1 MPSAH
6 SGRRAEACTH
16 AQAVRHPSSLAVQA
30 ALSRRSDAT
39 NLFVAL
45 QQNLGMKF
53 IAVIGEAG
61 RGKTHLAAELTAE
74 SGDRPSGIYVEA
86 WPLES
91 RGTIDDLPPRL
102 QDPMLR
108 SFERLLEAVESAGMR
123 AGTRI
128 PIVIDGLSDS
138 EDPATWKGELE
149 KLRVVLAH
157 FQHVVVVVTLRPT
170 VVEFALPENSPRV
183 ELQGFDPD
191 SLPKEAIRKYFDH
204 YRIDAASLTLPLKRF
219 RDPLFLRIFCEA
231 TNPDRRAWVGPESV
245 PASLVGAFIRFRA
258 SAVKRIANRPGR
270 IRRDAQDIL
279 DALNTFALALWNKGR
294 RAMPFR
300 ELRELIGDDAVG
312 WPESLAWALVDEGIL
327 SRDVDR
333 DGDQRTAFLFDAFAG
348 FSIADAL
355 TKQVGQEDFPGWIT
369 DDRTLELLGTDRQ
382 QSHPLASD
390 IREALAALVP
400 RKFPTMQLWP
410 LLDGELRVEAIINA
424 SELERRLLDEDS
436 VNEISK
442 LALLPRPPR
451 LRDIFDRFRQ
461 MRDGV
466 AHPLNAELLDR
477 LLDEQSVADR
487 DLRWSE
493 WIRHSENEILW
504 DMDEI
509 VEEWQPRTERTTE
522 DQLRALWV
530 KWLLTSTV
538 RAVRDHATRALDW
551 YGRGDPAALF
561 RLALGGLQA
570 NDPYVPERL
579 LAAAFG
585 VMMAAPGEQRTFGD
599 ELPAFLSGLW
609 TAFCG
614 DEPTSPTDHW
624 LMREYVTGIV
634 EVTRR
639 YYPTALGPW
648 KQDGRFAA
656 PLRPA
661 PIPRDDPRV
670 EEGEIVYGRELH
682 GTDSTSRTTRWA
694 AWFLVAATTSTT
706 TLATRK
712 CCHGFGGGCGTSGG
726 VPSASRQ
733 SIGVSPSRDNTP
745 SHVRAGWKRTPRSTV
760 GSASMRRRG
769 GCRTTAGCSI
779 VRMGN
784 AFPMSTSILH
794 SRWFL

>member
-1 MPSAH
+1 M
-6 SGRRAEACTH
+6 
-16 AQAVRHPSSLAVQA
+16 
-30 ALSRRSDAT
+30 
-39 NLFVAL
+39 
-45 QQNLGMKF
+45 
-53 IAVIGEAG
+53 
-61 RGKTHLAAELTAE
+61 
-74 SGDRPSGIYVEA
+74 
-86 WPLES
+86 
-91 RGTIDDLPPRL
+91 
-102 QDPMLR
+102 
-108 SFERLLEAVESAGMR
+108 
-123 AGTRI
+123 
-128 PIVIDGLSDS
+128 
-138 EDPATWKGELE
+138 
-149 KLRVVLAH
+149 
-157 FQHVVVVVTLRPT
+157 
-170 VVEFALPENSPRV
+170 
-183 ELQGFDPD
+183 
-191 SLPKEAIRKYFDH
+191 
-204 YRIDAASLTLPLKRF
+204 
-219 RDPLFLRIFCEA
+219 
-231 TNPDRRAWVGPESV
+231 
-245 PASLVGAFIRFRA
+245 
-258 SAVKRIANRPGR
+258 KRIANRPGR

-561 RLALGGLQA
+561 RLALGGC
-570 NDPYVPERL
+570 R
-579 LAAAFG
+579 
-585 VMMAAPGEQRTFGD
+585 
-599 ELPAFLSGLW
+599 
-609 TAFCG
+609 
-614 DEPTSPTDHW
+614 
-624 LMREYVTGIV
+624 
-634 EVTRR
+634 
-639 YYPTALGPW
+639 
-648 KQDGRFAA
+648 
-656 PLRPA
+656 
-661 PIPRDDPRV
+661 
-670 EEGEIVYGRELH
+670 
-682 GTDSTSRTTRWA
+682 RTTR
-694 AWFLVAATTSTT
+694 TSRSGCSRPRSGSSWRR
-706 TLATRK
+706 LAS
-712 CCHGFGGGCGTSGG
+712 SGHSVTNCLPSSAVSG
-726 VPSASRQ
+726 RPSA
-733 SIGVSPSRDNTP
+733 VTSPPAPPTTGSC
-745 SHVRAGWKRTPRSTV
+745 AST
-760 GSASMRRRG
+760 
-769 GCRTTAGCSI
+769 
-779 VRMGN
+779 
-784 AFPMSTSILH
+784 
-794 SRWFL
+794 